1 VPEVPEVRRRAVV
14 AVSAAAAALLV
25 LSGCSSDPAS
35 DTAASQAASSP
46 APESSPTSS
55 SGVVLK
61 PFEVLPDSELAAM
74 PDFAY
79 VEQEGQDDQVAA
91 QGRKESINLAFQGAV
106 ARQLLYKGQE
116 VGGIQMWRFRDGTSV
131 SAQVQLLTFMVGG
144 FGGKEATTG
153 TLNGV
158 PVAVVEN
165 AQGSQIAGVG
175 FLTGTDMILV
185 WSQGTQAAQSL
196 AVAYMAAA
204 GVRGVVTESPSPSA
218 S

>member
-1 VPEVPEVRRRAVV
+1 MLFR
-14 AVSAAAAALLV
+14 S
-25 LSGCSSDPAS
+25 
-35 DTAASQAASSP
+35 
-46 APESSPTSS
+46 
-55 SGVVLK
+55 
-61 PFEVLPDSELAAM
+61 
-74 PDFAY
+74 
-79 VEQEGQDDQVAA
+79 A

-185 WSQGTQAAQSL
+185 WSQGGEAAQRL
-196 AVAYMAAA
+196 AVTYMAAA
-204 GVRGVVTESPSPSA
+204 GVEGVVPEATASPSA